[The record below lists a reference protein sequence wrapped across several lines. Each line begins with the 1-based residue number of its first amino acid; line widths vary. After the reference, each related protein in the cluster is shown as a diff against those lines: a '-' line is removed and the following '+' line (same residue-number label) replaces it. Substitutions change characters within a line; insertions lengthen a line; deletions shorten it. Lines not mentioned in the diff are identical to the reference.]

1 LRALRGIVFFFLIS
15 CTSSLSQEVIKNQ
28 NQIKEKLLSEKKFI
42 YLLLEKNLPLDEPVI
57 IRGIVQ
63 DYYLFKNNG
72 EIDSITEIL
81 LKAYKEV
88 DWKNIEKHEANIG
101 NFFTVLADYYY
112 QKKDLKSAEKIFN
125 EGLNI
130 LNTSKKTPIIRAS
143 YARLLFIKT
152 GFLIGPSQDA
162 LNRFVKDEWKLFN
175 DYAEE
180 FENLSDQEKKI
191 IISIY
196 PEYLSN
202 AYYMISLMDSLL
214 NFTGKRPE
222 YSFKALKEIDKN
234 PKINKSSKI
243 DIYVQLLSAAIY
255 SNDEILLKEALFNIK
270 KFIIA
275 AKENPQNLIAIQKS
289 FSLLFKLYQIKNLD
303 VEANDL
309 LDLYSQN
316 FIVKNPSELNPGELG
331 KLYSYYYAKSEIER
345 KKHNY
350 KMSLHYLNKI
360 ISIKEYDIEE
370 VIKLN
375 GKYEF
380 PHQRSVIYALVPNI
394 CDLYFRLGMTSEIRK
409 MSKILTKVEIEEIT
423 LNELKN
429 VENYY
434 NPQRIL
440 NPLFSYYVQTN
451 NIEKAKMV
459 AEYIDNNFSKI
470 FRLNYEVEL
479 NDLTRNS
486 NDYYQ
491 LGYNDLVNKISDYTQ
506 SFVLSSYN
514 DSIYQSVWKPTTNN
528 VNATID
534 FFEVSNLIKS
544 KEFFEKNF
552 LTAQII
558 KNSNNSRD
566 VIKSYLNKKM
576 NNPTISEYQ
585 KLRTEIIA
593 LEKNDIFRLSNLKF
607 QSQPDITDAVII
619 NAYNNKIKRLSELE
633 SEIKVQQPDYFKLM
647 KLSGVKLSDIQNK
660 LNDKEAI
667 LDYYFGE
674 EKFAIVVI
682 KKNSYNVFIFK
693 TSFKELNI
701 LKNKV
706 RKTLL
711 DTNSG
716 ILPYDLKNSYELNK
730 ILFLSIK
737 NQLKDIK
744 KIYIVPDGPLNE
756 IPIYALPKK
765 NGKTCLNDCN
775 KVDWNLNDY
784 TFSYLASYEN
794 FIFSDADNDIKKIF
808 NETKQQTYK
817 ILNSIIFESNN
828 ISNVDQITYLGVGDP
843 DLYSQNHENKNKLDY
858 ERFLRS
864 VGSDKIIKAS
874 EIRANY
880 KPLPN
885 TKEEIINAAAMFANN
900 SKILLRED
908 ATVSNIKNLDLT
920 KFNIIHFATHGEI
933 SGVIQGINEPF
944 LVLSP
949 PKQVTK
955 DDNGILMMN
964 DIMQLN
970 TKADIVI
977 LSACNTGSNEDSYS
991 GSYSGLAKAFF
1002 VSGSKS
1008 VLVSNWYVETRSAQK
1023 LISNFV
1029 KNFSSNNLGYA
1040 ENLKL
1045 SMQEFSKENNQNSH
1059 PIFWAP
1065 FVFVGSDREIVKS
1078 LN

>member
-1 LRALRGIVFFFLIS
+1 LRALKAIVFFFLIF
-15 CTSSLSQEVIKNQ
+15 CTSSLPQEEIKNQ
-28 NQIKEKLLSEKKFI
+28 SQIKEKISSEKKIIQFLI
-42 YLLLEKNLPLDEPVI
+42 EKNLPLDEPAI

-72 EIDSITEIL
+72 EIDSIKEIL

-101 NFFTVLADYYY
+101 NFFTVLGDYYY
-112 QKKDLKSAEKIFN
+112 QKKDLNSAEKIFN

-130 LNTSKKTPIIRAS
+130 LNTSKKTPIIKAS
-143 YARLLFIKT
+143 YARLLIIKT
-152 GFLIGPSQDA
+152 GFLIGPSQDV
-162 LNRFVKDEWKLFN
+162 LNRFVKGEWKLFN

-234 PKINKSSKI
+234 PKIDKSSKI
-243 DIYVQLLSAAIY
+243 NIYVHLLSAAIF
-255 SNDEILLKEALFNIK
+255 SNDEVLLKEALFNIK
-270 KFIIA
+270 KFTIA
-275 AKENPQNLIAIQKS
+275 AKENPENLVAIQKS

-316 FIVKNPSELNPGELG
+316 FIVKNPSELDPGNLG

-350 KMSLHYLNKI
+350 KMSLYYLNKI

-380 PHQRSVIYALVPNI
+380 LYQKDVIYALVPNI

-459 AEYIDNNFSKI
+459 AEYIDKNFSKI
-470 FRLNYEVEL
+470 FRLNYVVEL

-486 NDYYQ
+486 KDYYQ

-506 SFVLSSYN
+506 SFVLNSYN

-566 VIKSYLNKKM
+566 IMKSYLNKKL
-576 NNPTISEYQ
+576 NNPIISEYQ
-585 KLRTEIIA
+585 KLKTEIIA
-593 LEKNDIFRLSNLKF
+593 LEKNDIFKLSNLKS
-607 QSQPDITDAVII
+607 QSEFDITEAVIL
-619 NAYNNKIKRLSELE
+619 NSYTDKIKKLSELE

-647 KLSGVKLSDIQNK
+647 KISGVKLSEIQDK
-660 LNDKEAI
+660 LNVNEAI

-674 EKFAIVVI
+674 DKFAVIII
-682 KKNSYNVFIFK
+682 KKNSYNVFISK
-693 TSFKELNI
+693 TSYNELNL
-701 LKNKV
+701 LKNRV
-706 RKTLL
+706 RKTL
-711 DTNSG
+711 TGSSSG
-716 ILPYDLKNSYELNK
+716 IPPYDLKDAFQLNK

-737 NQLKDIK
+737 DQLKNIK

-765 NGKTCLNDCN
+765 DGKTCLNDCN

-784 TFSYLASYEN
+784 TFSYLSSYEN
-794 FIFSDADNDIKKIF
+794 FIFSDVDSDIKKIF
-808 NETKQQTYK
+808 NETKQQTFR
-817 ILNSIIFESNN
+817 ILNNIIFESKDTSSVN
-828 ISNVDQITYLGVGDP
+828 QITYLGIGDP
-843 DLYSQNHENKNKLDY
+843 DLYSENKENKNKLDY

-874 EIRANY
+874 EIKANY

-885 TKEEIINAAAMFANN
+885 TKEEIINAAAIFGNN
-900 SKILLRED
+900 STILLREN
-908 ATVSNIKNLDLT
+908 ATVSNFKNLDLT
-920 KFNIIHFATHGEI
+920 KYNVIHFATHGEI
-933 SGVIQGINEPF
+933 SGVIKGINEPF

-949 PKQVTK
+949 PKEFAK
-955 DDNGILMMN
+955 NDNGILMMN

-977 LSACNTGSNEDSYS
+977 LSACNTGSTEDTYS

-1008 VLVSNWYVETRSAQK
+1008 VLVSNWYIETVSAQK
-1023 LISNFV
+1023 LISNFI
-1029 KNFSSNNLGYA
+1029 KNFSSNNFGYA

-1045 SMQEFSKENNQNSH
+1045 SMQEISKENNYNSH

-1065 FVFVGSDREIVKS
+1065 FVFVGSDRKIGEN
-1078 LN
+1078 LH